1 MLNRLYTDFGISEH
15 AYSWFKT
22 YLHNR
27 FLSVSINGATSNK
40 LETKYGVPQG
50 SCLGPLLFILCT
62 SKLFKIIEHHL
73 PNVHAYADDAQ
84 LYISFNA
91 SFNDEQL
98 AAVQAMESY
107 VADIREWMLSDRL
120 KLNDDKTEFV
130 IIGTR
135 QQLAKVNIDSLTV
148 GDSTL
153 APSSEVKNLGCWL
166 DNQLKMDKGINKVC
180 QTTFN
185 HLYNIRKIRRFLSP
199 DCTQTL
205 INAFV
210 TTRLDYCNSLLYGL
224 PAYQL
229 QKLQRVQNAAARIIC
244 NVKRFDH
251 ITPSLF
257 NLHWLPIRRRIQFK
271 ILLLCYK
278 ALNGQAPDY
287 ISELLKH
294 KIPSRYSL
302 RTNDDRFLL
311 QRTTLRTLSSLRD
324 RSFTVAGPKLW
335 KSLPL
340 QIWSSTKISTFKR
353 QLKTYLF
360 RKAYN

>member
-40 LETKYGVPQG
+40 FETKYGVPQG
-50 SCLGPLLFILCT
+50 SCLGPLLFIRYT

-73 PNVHAYADDAQ
+73 PNVHAYADDTK

-148 GDSTL
+148 GDSTI

-166 DNQLKMDKGINKVC
+166 DNQLKMDKDINK
-180 QTTFN
+180 
-185 HLYNIRKIRRFLSP
+185 
-199 DCTQTL
+199 
-205 INAFV
+205 
-210 TTRLDYCNSLLYGL
+210 
-224 PAYQL
+224 
-229 QKLQRVQNAAARIIC
+229 IC
-244 NVKRFDH
+244 
-251 ITPSLF
+251 
-257 NLHWLPIRRRIQFK
+257 
-271 ILLLCYK
+271 
-278 ALNGQAPDY
+278 
-287 ISELLKH
+287 
-294 KIPSRYSL
+294 
-302 RTNDDRFLL
+302 
-311 QRTTLRTLSSLRD
+311 
-324 RSFTVAGPKLW
+324 
-335 KSLPL
+335 
-340 QIWSSTKISTFKR
+340 
-353 QLKTYLF
+353 
-360 RKAYN
+360 